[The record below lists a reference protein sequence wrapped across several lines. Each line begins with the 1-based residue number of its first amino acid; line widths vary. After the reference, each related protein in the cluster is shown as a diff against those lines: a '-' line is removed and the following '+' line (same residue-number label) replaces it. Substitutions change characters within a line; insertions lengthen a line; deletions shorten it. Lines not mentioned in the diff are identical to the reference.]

1 LPDLSG
7 DIIVSKLRNMSKT
20 TDLPVVLFSPDVA
33 LINEMIETKI
43 CEKIKIDRIL
53 KTDRA
58 DSILK
63 VAEKL
68 LDKEEQVS
76 ENE

>member
-1 LPDLSG
+1 
-7 DIIVSKLRNMSKT
+7 
-20 TDLPVVLFSPDVA
+20 
-33 LINEMIETKI
+33 MIETKI